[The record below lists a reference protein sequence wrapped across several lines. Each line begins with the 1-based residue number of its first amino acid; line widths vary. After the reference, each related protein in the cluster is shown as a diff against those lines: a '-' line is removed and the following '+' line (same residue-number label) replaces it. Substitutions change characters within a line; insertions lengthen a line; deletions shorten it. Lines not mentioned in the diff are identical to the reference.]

1 MLGERFVVD
10 RNVQAGDAAD
20 FGIAQGGDH
29 GAQVV
34 WLDANVAVVDHQDF
48 VACFAHQA
56 DELGNFVVDGVAARA
71 IEDANLALREIAH
84 QLLKNGDRSVVFVA
98 DAKNQFVVGI
108 VLAAVAGEIFVG
120 FGVEAANRL
129 QIADRRSKI
138 KILRWTVTG
147 LAKETPGAIKDE
159 QIVDKRRRSQG
170 KKKVIG
176 NFRNNCTSRI

>member
-1 MLGERFVVD
+1 MFVEQQGVVAGFAQQGE
-10 RNVQAGDAAD
+10 
-20 FGIAQGGDH
+20 
-29 GAQVV
+29 
-34 WLDANVAVVDHQDF
+34 
-48 VACFAHQA
+48 
-56 DELGNFVVDGVAARA
+56 ELGKFFVDGVAARA
-71 IEDANLALREIAH
+71 IEEANLALREIAH

-138 KILRWTVTG
+138 KILPWTVTG
-147 LAKETPGAIKDE
+147 LAKETPGAIKNE
-159 QIVDKRRRSQG
+159 QIVDERRGSQG

-176 NFRNNCTSRI
+176 NFRNNCTSSNSNVESAPRKTTSS

>member
-1 MLGERFVVD
+1 MLEGVVIWNGLNSVRKEVDFEALPGDQAAGER
-10 RNVQAGDAAD
+10 G
-20 FGIAQGGDH
+20 
-29 GAQVV
+29 
-34 WLDANVAVVDHQDF
+34 
-48 VACFAHQA
+48 
-56 DELGNFVVDGVAARA
+56 LGRAVVDGVAARP

-170 KKKVIG
+170 KKKRIS